1 MSWNKLKEW
10 NESWK
15 TSKTG
20 RAIRRAVLLAGVSTL
35 TILAGE
41 LSNIVSGLDTGE
53 KVIVIVL
60 ITLIGTCDKVIR
72 EYLKKEENKA

>member
-10 NESWK
+10 NERWK

-20 RAIRRAVLLAGVSTL
+20 RAIRRAVLLAGASTL

-41 LSNIVSGLDTGE
+41 LANIVSGLDTEE
-53 KVIVIVL
+53 KIIIILL
-60 ITLIGTCDKVIR
+60 ITLVGTGDKILR
-72 EYLKKEENKA
+72 EYLKKEEK